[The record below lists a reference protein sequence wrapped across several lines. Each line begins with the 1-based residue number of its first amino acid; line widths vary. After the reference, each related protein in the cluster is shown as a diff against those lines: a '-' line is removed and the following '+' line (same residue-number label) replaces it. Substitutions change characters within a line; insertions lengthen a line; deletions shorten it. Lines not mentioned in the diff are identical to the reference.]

1 MTCPFCDDI
10 KRQPIIIYKDD
21 LVISF
26 PTNIPIVTGHVLVC
40 PTRHVEKIDQLS
52 NGELKAIKDL
62 IVKLKKG
69 LASSL
74 LAEGF
79 NIAWNEGKMAGQAID
94 HLHIHVVPRK
104 TGDSGI
110 HEYDPRKFLYRPG
123 SRIESPER
131 ELKEVAA
138 LIKTNLG

>member
-1 MTCPFCDDI
+1 M
-10 KRQPIIIYKDD
+10 
-21 LVISF
+21 
-26 PTNIPIVTGHVLVC
+26 PIVTGHVLVC